1 MNQWIISY
9 KNDKTLNEILKIGTI
24 EYEPKLNVNFIV
36 MNSYLSRETIL
47 NIDGVLECR
56 EPAIGTVYC

>member
-9 KNDKTLNEILKIGTI
+9 ENDKTLNEILKIGTI
-24 EYEPKLNVNFIV
+24 EYEPIQNVNFIV

-47 NIDGVLECR
+47 NINGVLECK
-56 EPAIGTVYC
+56 EPYIGTVYC

>member
-9 KNDKTLNEILKIGTI
+9 ENDKTLNEILKIGTI
-24 EYEPKLNVNFIV
+24 EYEPKLNVNFII